1 MHLGENNCNLDVS
14 LSVTVHTLYFPCKAT
29 APVSAEQITFII
41 LKKMYLGIVV
51 FSVAAILRVGI
62 INNHIQ

>member
-1 MHLGENNCNLDVS
+1 MFHFLLLFIRSIFHV
-14 LSVTVHTLYFPCKAT
+14 K
-29 APVSAEQITFII
+29 PVSAEQITFII
-41 LKKMYLGIVV
+41 FKKMYLGIVV